1 MNNKSV
7 NFTDDQS
14 HSFFLIIKNV
24 DSRCGVALLPE
35 SELSVQVYILVREGF
50 KNFLSKLVDWSI
62 NFYSTHPLVA

>member
-1 MNNKSV
+1 MNHKSV

-50 KNFLSKLVDWSI
+50 KNSSSVNYW
-62 NFYSTHPLVA
+62 TGPLVFTSPTH